1 VGWTLTDGQWV
12 TSNGL
17 QVSGRAARPSG
28 YNPSIGRGSMVW
40 NLPWPIDQISTQH
53 ANRVTSLKIPLV
65 GGVSVF
71 DTRTDALNITL
82 NGQIVTDTH
91 AEQLEWKRFMYEQLI
106 LDTTYFYLYTYYT
119 PGGYCR
125 FYGPCYCRNL
135 SFQHSTRTVHYLPY
149 VLTVV
154 SIVSDEYIYGSYL
167 WQDSEGSGSPQI
179 GEGGDGSDSLPA
191 STIDHTGPVVVR
203 LNDAAGAAYVVW
215 EDSTGTPVVKINS
228 YGDVQYTGLILGKS
242 VI

>member
-1 VGWTLTDGQWV
+1 MSWTLTDGQWV

-17 QVSGRAARPSG
+17 QVSGRTARPSG
-28 YNPSIGRGSMVW
+28 YNPSIKRGEMVW
-40 NLPWPIDQISTQH
+40 NLPWPIDQVSTQH
-53 ANRVTSLKIPLV
+53 ANRVTSVKIPLV

-71 DTRTDALNITL
+71 DTRTDALNLTF

-119 PGGYCR
+119 GEYRR

-154 SIVSDEYIYGSYL
+154 SLVSDEYIIGSYR
-167 WQDSEGSGSPQI
+167 WQDPQGGEGQQAGP
-179 GEGGDGSDSLPA
+179 GGDGIDSDPTN
-191 STIDHTGPVVVR
+191 TIDQTGPVVIR

-215 EDSTGTPVVKINS
+215 EDTAGTPVVKINS